1 MKNERLSG
9 NLMLILLTVFVG
21 VGMYTQIKRDE
32 SLDLPLV
39 SVGCI
44 VLIIIINAIIEKVSI
59 KKKWIA
65 NTLAMFTILFGF
77 LATSFTIAVI
87 ASPQPKYI
95 ENAALYN
102 ETVEGFS
109 DMPRLSDID
118 DAIDVQYYTFNREKR
133 SKSATVIIQYDAATY
148 WKNVADLSKYGEG
161 DTLTYTYPSAE
172 RGSFNYDGYKF
183 IIVDS
188 SRSTVF
194 EKVVFIGI
202 NNADKKIAYIC
213 FGNLTDEDPM
223 LEYSASGRAVSVRVQ
238 SMDSFIK
245 SCGWERHKA
254 EKAAEQTT
262 E

>member
-87 ASPQPKYI
+87 TSPQPKA
-95 ENAALYN
+95 E
-102 ETVEGFS
+102 E
-109 DMPRLSDID
+109 LS
-118 DAIDVQYYTFNREKR
+118 A
-133 SKSATVIIQYDAATY
+133 
-148 WKNVADLSKYGEG
+148 
-161 DTLTYTYPSAE
+161 
-172 RGSFNYDGYKF
+172 
-183 IIVDS
+183 
-188 SRSTVF
+188 
-194 EKVVFIGI
+194 
-202 NNADKKIAYIC
+202 
-213 FGNLTDEDPM
+213 
-223 LEYSASGRAVSVRVQ
+223 
-238 SMDSFIK
+238 
-245 SCGWERHKA
+245 
-254 EKAAEQTT
+254 
-262 E
+262 

>member
-32 SLDLPLV
+32 SLDLPLI

-65 NTLAMFTILFGF
+65 NTLVMFTFLFGF

-87 ASPQPKYI
+87 ASPQPKYV
-95 ENAALYN
+95 EDASLYN
-102 ETVEGFS
+102 ETVEDFS

-148 WKNVADLSKYGEG
+148 WKGTAYRRLGRKY
-161 DTLTYTYPSAE
+161 P
-172 RGSFNYDGYKF
+172 
-183 IIVDS
+183 
-188 SRSTVF
+188 
-194 EKVVFIGI
+194 
-202 NNADKKIAYIC
+202 
-213 FGNLTDEDPM
+213 
-223 LEYSASGRAVSVRVQ
+223 
-238 SMDSFIK
+238 
-245 SCGWERHKA
+245 
-254 EKAAEQTT
+254 
-262 E
+262 